1 MAWVSGTLLTGM
13 EVETVAQK
21 SGRPVALAA
30 RTACEAFQAT
40 AAACPDRTAIRTRGD
55 EFSCTWSEYAER
67 VEAVAGGLASL
78 GVERGDTVALMLTNR
93 PEFHFADSAVMHL
106 GATPFSIY
114 NTYTVEQIEH
124 LLGDA
129 GSRVV
134 ITEQAYVD
142 KILSARAG
150 LDSIEHVVLV
160 DGNPVEGTTAFADLD
175 EPGPEGFDFEGSWKA
190 VEPDDVLTLIYTSG
204 TTGPPKG
211 VQITHANICETVRS
225 YDELIEFPDGGRIVS
240 YLPMAHVAERNVSH
254 YLPMLLG
261 FTVTC
266 CPDAREVMAYLPE
279 VRPTWF
285 FAVPRIWEKL
295 KAGLEQMLAS
305 APAEQRAGMQQAM
318 DAALEKVRLEQR
330 DADVPTE
337 LSARV
342 EASDAEVFSNLRAHL
357 GLDAVEACNVGA
369 APTPPEVIEFFHALG
384 IPLAELWGMSET
396 TGAGTCNPPER
407 IKIGTVGPPA
417 PGVEIKLADDGEVMI
432 RGPVVMKG
440 YRNLP
445 EKTAET
451 MSDDGFLMTGDI
463 GEFDEDGYLRIVD
476 RKKELI
482 ITAAG
487 KNLSP
492 ANIEARLKQ
501 IPLVSQAI
509 AIGDRRK
516 YISALMTLDAEAVRR
531 WAKENGLDGDL
542 ASLAGSDELI
552 AEIQRG
558 LDQANDDLARVEQ
571 VKRFGV
577 LPADWEPGGD
587 ELTPTMKLKRKPILQ
602 KYAAEVEAL
611 YDA

>member
-1 MAWVSGTLLTGM
+1 MQ
-13 EVETVAQK
+13 VETV
-21 SGRPVALAA
+21 GRTTERPAALDA

-40 AAACPDRTAIRTRGD
+40 AAAHPDRTAIRTRHD
-55 EFSCTWSEYAER
+55 EFSCTWGEYAER
-67 VEAVAGGLASL
+67 VSELAAGLASM
-78 GVERGDTVALMLTNR
+78 GVSRGDTVALMLSNR
-93 PEFHFADSAVMHL
+93 PEFHLADAGVMHL
-106 GATPFSIY
+106 GGAPFSIY
-114 NTYTVEQIEH
+114 NTYTQEQIEH
-124 LLGDA
+124 LLSDA

-134 ITEQAYVD
+134 ITEQGHLET
-142 KILSARAG
+142 ILAVADA
-150 LDSIEHVVLV
+150 LDSVEHVVVV
-160 DGNPVEGTTAFADLD
+160 DSEARGDAISLEDLAARGD
-175 EPGPEGFDFEGSWKA
+175 PEFDFEAAWRA

-225 YDELIEFPDGGRIVS
+225 YDDLIEFPDGGRIVS

-254 YLPMLLG
+254 YLPMLCG
-261 FTVTC
+261 FTITC
-266 CPDAREVMAYLPE
+266 CPDAREVISYLPE
-279 VRPTWF
+279 VKPTWF

-305 APAEQRAGMQQAM
+305 APAEQRA
-318 DAALEKVRLEQR
+318 AAEKALSAAVEKVRLEQR
-330 DADVPTE
+330 AEPVPAE
-337 LSARV
+337 LAASV
-342 EASDAEVFSNLRAHL
+342 EAADKEMFSGLRSHL
-357 GLDAVEACNVGA
+357 GLDELQACNVGA

-396 TGAGTCNPPER
+396 TGAGTCNPPDR

-417 PGVEIKLADDGEVMI
+417 PNVEIKLAEDGEVMI
-432 RGPVVMKG
+432 KGPVVMKG

-451 MSDDGFLMTGDI
+451 FTDDGFLLTGDI

-501 IPLVSQAI
+501 IPMVSQAI

-516 YISALMTLDAEAVRR
+516 YISALLTLDVEAAGL
-531 WAKENGLDGDL
+531 WARERDLDADS
-542 ASLAGSDELI
+542 AALAGNEELV

-558 LDQANDDLARVEQ
+558 VDRANEELARVEQ
-571 VKRFGV
+571 VKRFAI
-577 LPADWEPGGD
+577 LPSDWEPGGD
-587 ELTPTMKLKRKPILQ
+587 ELTPTMKLKRKPILE
-602 KYAAEVEAL
+602 KYATEVEAL
-611 YDA
+611 YDG

>member
-1 MAWVSGTLLTGM
+1 MQ
-13 EVETVAQK
+13 VETV
-21 SGRPVALAA
+21 GRTTERPAALDA

-40 AAACPDRTAIRTRGD
+40 AAAHPDRTAIRTRHD
-55 EFSCTWSEYAER
+55 EFSCTWGEYAER
-67 VEAVAGGLASL
+67 VSELAAGLASM
-78 GVERGDTVALMLTNR
+78 GVSRGDTVALMLSNR
-93 PEFHFADSAVMHL
+93 PEFHLADAGVMHL
-106 GATPFSIY
+106 GGAPFSIY
-114 NTYTVEQIEH
+114 NTYTQEQIEH
-124 LLGDA
+124 LLSDA

-134 ITEQAYVD
+134 ITEQGHLET
-142 KILSARAG
+142 ILAVADA
-150 LDSIEHVVLV
+150 LDSVEHVVVV
-160 DGNPVEGTTAFADLD
+160 DSEARGDAISLEDLAARGD
-175 EPGPEGFDFEGSWKA
+175 PEFDFEAAWRA

-225 YDELIEFPDGGRIVS
+225 YDDLIEFPDGGRIVS

-254 YLPMLLG
+254 YLPMLCG
-261 FTVTC
+261 FTITC
-266 CPDAREVMAYLPE
+266 CPDAREVISYLPE
-279 VRPTWF
+279 VKPTWF

-305 APAEQRAGMQQAM
+305 APAEQRE
-318 DAALEKVRLEQR
+318 AAEKALSAAVEKVRLEQR
-330 DADVPTE
+330 AEPVPAE
-337 LSARV
+337 LAASV
-342 EASDAEVFSNLRAHL
+342 EAADKEMFSGLRSHL
-357 GLDAVEACNVGA
+357 GLDELQACNVGA

-396 TGAGTCNPPER
+396 TGAGTCNPPDR

-417 PGVEIKLADDGEVMI
+417 PNVEIKLAEDGEVMI
-432 RGPVVMKG
+432 KGPVVMKG

-451 MSDDGFLMTGDI
+451 FTDDGFLLTGDI

-501 IPLVSQAI
+501 IPMVSQAI

-516 YISALMTLDAEAVRR
+516 YISALLTLDVEAAGL
-531 WAKENGLDGDL
+531 WARERDLDADS
-542 ASLAGSDELI
+542 AALAGNEELV

-558 LDQANDDLARVEQ
+558 VDRANEELARVEQ
-571 VKRFGV
+571 VKRFAI
-577 LPADWEPGGD
+577 LPSDWEPGGD
-587 ELTPTMKLKRKPILQ
+587 ELTPTMKLKRKPILE
-602 KYAAEVEAL
+602 KYATEVEAL
-611 YDA
+611 YDG

>member
-1 MAWVSGTLLTGM
+1 MQ
-13 EVETVAQK
+13 VETV
-21 SGRPVALAA
+21 GRTTERPAALDA

-40 AAACPDRTAIRTRGD
+40 AAAHPDRTAIRTRHD
-55 EFSCTWSEYAER
+55 EFSCTWGEYAER
-67 VEAVAGGLASL
+67 VSELAAGLASM
-78 GVERGDTVALMLTNR
+78 GVSRGDTVALMLSNR
-93 PEFHFADSAVMHL
+93 PEFHLADAGVMHL
-106 GATPFSIY
+106 GGAPFSIY
-114 NTYTVEQIEH
+114 NTYTKEQIEH
-124 LLGDA
+124 LLSDA

-134 ITEQAYVD
+134 ITEQGHLET
-142 KILSARAG
+142 IRAVADA
-150 LDSIEHVVLV
+150 LDSVEHVVVV
-160 DGNPVEGTTAFADLD
+160 DSEARGDAISLEDLAARGD
-175 EPGPEGFDFEGSWKA
+175 PEFDFEAAWRA

-225 YDELIEFPDGGRIVS
+225 YDDLIEFPDGGRIVS

-254 YLPMLLG
+254 YLPMLCG
-261 FTVTC
+261 FTITC
-266 CPDAREVMAYLPE
+266 CPDAREVISYLPE
-279 VRPTWF
+279 VKPTWF

-305 APAEQRAGMQQAM
+305 APAEQRA
-318 DAALEKVRLEQR
+318 AAEKALSAAVEKVRLEQR
-330 DADVPTE
+330 AEPVPAE
-337 LSARV
+337 LAASV
-342 EASDAEVFSNLRAHL
+342 EAADKEMFSGLRSHL
-357 GLDAVEACNVGA
+357 GLDELQACNVGA

-396 TGAGTCNPPER
+396 TGAGTCNPPDR

-417 PGVEIKLADDGEVMI
+417 PNVEIKLAEDGEVMI
-432 RGPVVMKG
+432 KGPVVMKG

-451 MSDDGFLMTGDI
+451 FTDDGFLLTGDI

-501 IPLVSQAI
+501 IPMVSQAI

-516 YISALMTLDAEAVRR
+516 YISALLTLDVEATGL
-531 WAKENGLDGDL
+531 WARERDLDGDS
-542 ASLAGSDELI
+542 AELAGNEELV

-558 LDQANDDLARVEQ
+558 VDRANEELARVEQ
-571 VKRFGV
+571 VKRFAI
-577 LPADWEPGGD
+577 LPSDWEPGGD
-587 ELTPTMKLKRKPILQ
+587 ELTPTMKLKRKPILE
-602 KYAAEVEAL
+602 KYATEVEAL
-611 YDA
+611 YDG